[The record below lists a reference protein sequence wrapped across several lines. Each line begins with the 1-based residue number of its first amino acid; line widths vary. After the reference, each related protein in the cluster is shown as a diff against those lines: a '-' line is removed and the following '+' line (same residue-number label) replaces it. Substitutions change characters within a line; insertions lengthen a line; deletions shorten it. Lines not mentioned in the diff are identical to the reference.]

1 MIAAAVLGT
10 LSAHRPSLHPIMD
23 ETRCHSCSRHP
34 TRRCHPAFAIGMAKL
49 VRLMAKQAAA
59 DHYERCA
66 PASRATNDPGTPA
79 A

>member
-1 MIAAAVLGT
+1 MRPAATPVCDTPPDA
-10 LSAHRPSLHPIMD
+10 AN
-23 ETRCHSCSRHP
+23 
-34 TRRCHPAFAIGMAKL
+34 PAFAIGMAKL

>member
-1 MIAAAVLGT
+1 MRPAATPVRAT
-10 LSAHRPSLHPIMD
+10 APD
-23 ETRCHSCSRHP
+23 AAN
-34 TRRCHPAFAIGMAKL
+34 PAFAIGMAKL